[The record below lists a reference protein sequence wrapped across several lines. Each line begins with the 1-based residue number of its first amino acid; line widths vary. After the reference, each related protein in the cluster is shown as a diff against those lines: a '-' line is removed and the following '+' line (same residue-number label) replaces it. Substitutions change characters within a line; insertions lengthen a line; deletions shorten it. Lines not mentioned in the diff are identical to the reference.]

1 MIARAVEYLDSPSTS
16 SAVQYSIDI
25 GGYSTSYTVY
35 VNRTHNDTDA
45 TTYFGTPISTMTLM
59 EIGA

>member
-1 MIARAVEYLDSPSTS
+1 MIAGAVEYLDSPSTT

-35 VNRTHNDTDA
+35 VNRTHNDSD
-45 TTYFGTPISTMTLM
+45 
-59 EIGA
+59 GAAYLELLFQQSL